1 MTVVVGG
8 VGEVSDEE
16 IGGGEGKSGGPG
28 RSGRVV
34 DAVDVGCN
42 SVGECRGTGT
52 DGRGRIQEQTDEG
65 VQGPTGV
72 DEEPSE
78 KLLDLE

>member
-52 DGRGRIQEQTDEG
+52 DGRSRTGTDGRG
-65 VQGPTGV
+65 RTGA
-72 DEEPSE
+72 DGRGRGAN
-78 KLLDLE
+78 